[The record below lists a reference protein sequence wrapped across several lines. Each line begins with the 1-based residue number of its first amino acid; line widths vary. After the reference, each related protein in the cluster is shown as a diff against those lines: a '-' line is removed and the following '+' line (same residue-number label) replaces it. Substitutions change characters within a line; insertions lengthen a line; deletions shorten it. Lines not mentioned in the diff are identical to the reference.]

1 MDNKKTLI
9 KAFKIA
15 GTIIYA
21 LTTIFLIVMLTA
33 VMIDMKADKDLWEL
47 GGAFSMVITLTAST
61 AYVLPVVLGGIGTA
75 ISSKIQDRKGKI
87 FFIFMIFVP
96 IITAIA
102 NFVTYLIILK

>member
-9 KAFKIA
+9 KAFKIT

-75 ISSKIQDRKGKI
+75 ISSKIQDRKSKI
-87 FFIFMIFVP
+87 FFKNLL
-96 IITAIA
+96 T
-102 NFVTYLIILK
+102 NQ